1 MRLEDNSN
9 EDEQSV
15 QPDAT
20 HSSGVVPKCDGPV
33 GRASGCVSGR
43 KENECCWGLSVKA
56 LKQGQKFISKKYSR
70 EEYTNYISV
79 DPTNGA
85 NSDILSWENK
95 SVSFFPSS
103 IFRVQANC
111 FICFNTE
118 IQGQSGG
125 KIQGCV
131 RFTIVQQ
138 KVCMRIWWVI

>member
-15 QPDAT
+15 QPDVT

-43 KENECCWGLSVKA
+43 KENKCCWGLSVKA

-95 SVSFFPSS
+95 SVFFFHLAFSGCKLIVSS
-103 IFRVQANC
+103 VSTLKYKARV
-111 FICFNTE
+111 
-118 IQGQSGG
+118 GG

-138 KVCMRIWWVI
+138 KVCMSIWWVI